1 MVFTSTVFLGVFLP
15 LLLGVYFLANTKA
28 RPYVLLVFSLLFYA
42 WGEPSAV
49 VIMLALMV
57 FNYFLAL
64 GMTAARER
72 KWFSATLLGVGVC
85 ADIGALVAYATDPA
99 TTPYQ
104 PMHVNFGIVP
114 PLDGPRMKKR
124 ERYQAYADRA
134 ERDLASYLESRP
146 DLFQAAPSC

>member
-1 MVFTSTVFLGVFLP
+1 MNGVNGVLIRTSAF
-15 LLLGVYFLANTKA
+15 
-28 RPYVLLVFSLLFYA
+28 
-42 WGEPSAV
+42 
-49 VIMLALMV
+49 
-57 FNYFLAL
+57 
-64 GMTAARER
+64 
-72 KWFSATLLGVGVC
+72 
-85 ADIGALVAYATDPA
+85 GALVAYATDPA